1 MNSEDMLHSIPSTGA
16 QHATNRGIFNN
27 SESNDSATIRLKA
40 AAAKVLSRNR
50 QSNKGATLHE
60 KPRNIGPKKDADL
73 LHRGRLRINQAI
85 QGLPTSL
92 DEIMTSELFVEVDIK
107 DVGSG
112 MYSLA
117 SLRLYVGSWLVNGKV
132 HPAPEYRDYVKML
145 GRQSY
150 MVAY

>member
-1 MNSEDMLHSIPSTGA
+1 MSSEDVLHVVPPIEA

-27 SESNDSATIRLKA
+27 SQCNNNATTSLKA
-40 AAAKVLSRNR
+40 LAEKVLSRNS

-60 KPRNIGPKKDADL
+60 KRCNTGPEKDSDL

-92 DEIMTSELFVEVDIK
+92 DEVVASELFVEVDIK

-132 HPAPEYRDYVKML
+132 HPAPEYRDYVKLL
-145 GRQSY
+145 GR
-150 MVAY
+150 V